1 MINFRLPLQRQQIRR
16 PWSTIK
22 TKLETKYGANSYGV
36 SNSVSEVP
44 EPLTNYLDVS
54 TFKIINGVQILH

>member
-1 MINFRLPLQRQQIRR
+1 MLIIINYFRLPLQRQQIRR

-22 TKLETKYGANSYGV
+22 TKLEAKYGTNSYGV

-54 TFKIINGVQILH
+54 TK